1 MFWEAYRKIEKGT
14 EVSLE
19 EFRSNGELKSEV
31 KEGIIE
37 LYKEVLS
44 EARRLINEPDDEKL
58 FLELFR
64 RNIIDSYLLQELIDI
79 MNIIKNLHKTDDDV
93 IYGLLV
99 RIMEDLEELF
109 YSVKKFLN

>member
-1 MFWEAYRKIEKGT
+1 MFWEAYRKVEKGT
-14 EVSLE
+14 KVTLE
-19 EFRSNGELKSEV
+19 EFKSDSELKAEV

-37 LYKEVLS
+37 LYNEVLS
-44 EARRLINEPDDEKL
+44 EARKLINKTDDEEL
-58 FLELFR
+58 FLELFK

-79 MNIIKNLHKTDDDV
+79 TNIIKNLSKADDEV
-93 IYGLLV
+93 LYGLLV

>member
-14 EVSLE
+14 KASLE
-19 EFRSNGELKSEV
+19 EFRSNTELKSEV

-37 LYKEVLS
+37 LYNEVLN
-44 EARRLINEPDDEKL
+44 EARKLINESDDEKL

-64 RNIIDSYLLQELIDI
+64 RSVIDSYLLQELIDI
-79 MNIIKNLHKTDDDV
+79 MNIIKNIQKIEDDV

-109 YSVKKFLN
+109 YSVKRFLN